1 MLLLAYHFPFTPQ
14 HTILIFLPIVY
25 ILVRFIHASNGKI
38 GNCIRATCVVLKFLL
53 VTLSELCEKLHN
65 FQLFPAGFQ
74 FCEDGDYFDVDTLFR
89 STFGGNRIFYWSFIN
104 EETPRWKNSSDYS
117 YNYERNWRYRVEED
131 YDSSSEF
138 DSDHSESDFASDR
151 LALGLSASSPLKLE
165 DVKHAWV
172 LTRLV
177 AQLHI
182 SQLLYQACALKW
194 YPDRHQGSSKA
205 VAEEKFKPC
214 SAAYQ
219 SICGKL
225 AAT

>member
-1 MLLLAYHFPFTPQ
+1 M
-14 HTILIFLPIVY
+14 
-25 ILVRFIHASNGKI
+25 
-38 GNCIRATCVVLKFLL
+38 
-53 VTLSELCEKLHN
+53 HN

-89 STFGGNRIFYWSFIN
+89 STFGGNWIFYWSFIN
-104 EETPRWKNSSDYS
+104 EETPRWKNSSGYS

-138 DSDHSESDFASDR
+138 DSNQSKADFASDR
-151 LALGLSASSPLKLE
+151 LVLGLSASDPLKLE

-182 SQLLYQACALKW
+182 SQLL
-194 YPDRHQGSSKA
+194 P
-205 VAEEKFKPC
+205 
-214 SAAYQ
+214 
-219 SICGKL
+219 
-225 AAT
+225 